1 MSKGQRVG
9 YVRVSSEDQN
19 TVRQLDQ
26 VELDRVFTDKLSG
39 KNTDRPSLIEMIA
52 YVREGDR
59 VIVQSMDRL
68 ARSLDDLRKLVY
80 DLVKHGVDVE
90 FLDERLVFSGN
101 AEVNPFA
108 ELLLNLLGA
117 VAEFNRRLIRQTQ
130 AAGIAKAKTRGAF
143 KGRKPKL
150 TLAER
155 ELLRSEHGKGR
166 QSNLSALARKLGI
179 GRTTLYEYLRE
190 APKSS

>member
-19 TVRQLDQ
+19 TERQLDK
-26 VELDRVFTDKLSG
+26 VEVDRVFPDKLSG

-80 DLVKHGVDVE
+80 DLVKRGVDVE

-117 VAEFNRRLIRQTQ
+117 VSEFNRRLIRQTQ